1 MNGTSRCN
9 KGGVGCIKNAPTVP
23 VALNMAAFYII
34 LSNNVAP
41 PLPACCYF
49 AIFVR
54 LRMAETFFKI
64 TSEMKIKWSE
74 IHRRVTR
81 FFCLK
86 IDRCFQFLSTFRRI
100 FFIYFFHFFHSFL
113 FFQVLKLEY
122 VWILTII
129 IYDFFY
135 LNWILFPSKMIPYT
149 YLAVLLRKVIQLN
162 VSCAHRSSHH
172 TRHSSIKLTNMMGL
186 L

>member
-41 PLPACCYF
+41 PACCYF

-100 FFIYFFHFFHSFL
+100 FFIYFFHFFHSFP

-129 IYDFFY
+129 IYDIFY
-135 LNWILFPSKMIPYT
+135 LNWILFPSKNGSLIHILQCY
-149 YLAVLLRKVIQLN
+149 YVK
-162 VSCAHRSSHH
+162 
-172 TRHSSIKLTNMMGL
+172 
-186 L
+186 